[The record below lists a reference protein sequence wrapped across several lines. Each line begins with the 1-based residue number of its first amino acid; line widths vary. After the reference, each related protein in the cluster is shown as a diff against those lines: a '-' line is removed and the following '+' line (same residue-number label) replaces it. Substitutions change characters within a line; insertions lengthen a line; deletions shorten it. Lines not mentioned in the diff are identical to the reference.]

1 MQSRFKVFWCGVLIE
16 DAIALGVC
24 VSTLLG
30 CVATSSA
37 NAATIEAPVLDGL
50 NLQSEWETMQTIPSA
65 EMDKDQ
71 PDSLLIPDSSLE
83 GSQQRLVQAPQIPP
97 SIQLPPQPDP
107 NRDRFPQPV
116 PTPEPLP
123 QESPPPVLTPTPTP
137 TPTTAPASDSLQVN
151 KIQVIG
157 STIFDQDELNPI
169 TQKFE
174 GRIVTLEELRN
185 VADAITQ
192 LYLNQGYIT
201 SRAILVDQAVT
212 DGVVQ
217 IRVIEGTLEEIRVE
231 GTRRLNPNYIRS
243 RVRLG
248 AGRPLN
254 TGKLE
259 DQLRLLR
266 IDPLFKNI
274 EASLRAGSGVGQ
286 SILVVRVTEA
296 NPLEGSLGVD
306 NYSPPSVGSERLGVN
321 LRYRNVTGLG
331 DEIAGSYYH
340 TTTSGADIFDF
351 SYRVPLNAMNGTLQL
366 RAAPNRNKV
375 TQRPFD
381 VFDIRGE
388 TEVYE
393 ISYRQPLIR
402 SPREEFALSLGF
414 TYQDGQTFTFA
425 GPTPFGFG
433 PDENGVSRTSVVK
446 FGQDYLRRDV
456 RGAWALRSLFSLG
469 TGLFDATVNEDPVPD
484 GRFLSWLGQIQRV
497 QVLNNDNFLILQ
509 ADVQLSTS
517 GLLPSQQFVIG
528 GGQSLRGYRQNVRAA
543 DNGVRFSIEDR
554 ITVQR
559 DEAGAAIM
567 QVAPFIDLGWVWNV
581 DDNPNPLP
589 DERFL
594 AGVGLGLIWQPI
606 PNLNIR
612 LDYGIPLVN
621 IDDRGENAQ
630 DQGFYFSVNYQL

>member
-1 MQSRFKVFWCGVLIE
+1 
-16 DAIALGVC
+16 
-24 VSTLLG
+24 
-30 CVATSSA
+30 
-37 NAATIEAPVLDGL
+37 
-50 NLQSEWETMQTIPSA
+50 MQTIPSA

-71 PDSLLIPDSSLE
+71 DPDSLLIPDSSLE

-137 TPTTAPASDSLQVN
+137 TPTTAPSSDSLQVN

-174 GRIVTLEELRN
+174 GRVVTLEELRN

-201 SRAILVDQAVT
+201 SRAILVDQAVS
-212 DGVVQ
+212 DGFVQ

-254 TGKLE
+254 TGQLE

-296 NPLEGSLGVD
+296 NPLEASLGVD

-351 SYRVPLNAMNGTLQL
+351 SYRIPLNAMNGTLQL

-559 DEAGAAIM
+559 DEAGAATM

-606 PNLNIR
+606 PKLNIR